1 MQHTP
6 ASFGCRLPT
15 CTYVVNLCSVL
26 ARESGGR
33 YAASMALYG
42 IIVLLLAALPA
53 VAADEPP
60 TPGRPTMQQLP
71 AAASLEAPPT
81 ARELVDA
88 RAEFE
93 RRYPGILARGR
104 TTAGAAVIADALI
117 EAAASEEDRD
127 VKWLMLAEARQMAVG
142 SGNAASLDRA
152 IVLASATYDFD
163 ADEEEYRSLKE
174 IPVRLLAPQ
183 RAASF
188 AAVAEKVAG
197 RAESDGRRD
206 LAIMSLNLA
215 VRGWQR
221 AGAIDAARKA
231 AVRHDELIAG
241 P

>member
-1 MQHTP
+1 M
-6 ASFGCRLPT
+6 LLED
-15 CTYVVNLCSVL
+15 LCSLL
-26 ARESGGR
+26 ARGSGGR

-53 VAADEPP
+53 VAGDEPAAAP
-60 TPGRPTMQQLP
+60 ARPTMQQLP

-127 VKWLMLAEARQMAVG
+127 VKWLMLAEARRMAVA

-174 IPVRLLAPQ
+174 IPVRLLAPE

-188 AAVAEKVAG
+188 AEVAEKVAG

>member
-1 MQHTP
+1 MP
-6 ASFGCRLPT
+6 FFAPL
-15 CTYVVNLCSVL
+15 
-26 ARESGGR
+26 
-33 YAASMALYG
+33 
-42 IIVLLLAALPA
+42 ILLLIALPA
-53 VAADEPP
+53 RAEDRATPPADVPS
-60 TPGRPTMQQLP
+60 RPTMRQLP

-104 TTAGAAVIADALI
+104 TTIGATVIADTLI
-117 EAAASEEDRD
+117 EAAATEEDRD
-127 VKWLMLAEARQMAVG
+127 VKWLMLVEARRMAVV
-142 SGNAASLDRA
+142 SGNAKSLDRA
-152 IVLASATYDFD
+152 IVLASATYEFD
-163 ADEEEYRSLKE
+163 ADAEEFRALRE
-174 IPVRLLAPQ
+174 IPVRLLAPE

-188 AAVAEKVAG
+188 AEVAEKVAG

-231 AVRHDELIAG
+231 AARHDELIAG